1 MSGRRVVAVVGGGAA
16 GVLASV
22 ALLRRTDADVV
33 LIESGELGGGVA
45 YGASARPWQLL
56 NSRAGA
62 MSAYPDDPGHFVR
75 WAGVEACDFMPRRA
89 YGHYLREVL
98 DWAAL
103 AHPGRFRWVRG
114 RVSDVRT
121 DPLVILDDGR
131 EVRADDVVLAL
142 GNPVSGQPPGLP
154 SALGEDPSFV
164 ADPWRPG
171 ALDNL
176 PHDRPV
182 LLIGTGLTAVDVTLT
197 LAATEPARTP
207 GTSGAAR
214 TSATPPAGATAHAAG
229 AANMNGTA
237 QAGGTAQ
244 VSNAQVGS
252 AADKSSAADQSSAV
266 GGSSAAPA
274 WGQKPAR
281 DPAAQS
287 WEEVLCGEAT
297 VGDLDAGPGAFWD
310 GPVWGGPDREQA
322 RGLNTTGAS
331 DRVIIAYSRRG
342 MLPLGH
348 VERPADLDFPDLT
361 GKSTLREIIRA
372 VRESAST
379 ATDWRA
385 VVDGLRPQTDA
396 VWGRLADRDR
406 DAFLR
411 HLARLWECHRHRMAP
426 PVAARIA
433 HLRETGR
440 LIVRKGAPPE
450 GLPKAA
456 IVNCAGPGRLPG
468 AATGLTATLLRKG
481 LARVGP
487 YGLGLDVDHDGR
499 IHRNIWVLGPLRR
512 GVRWETTAVPEIR
525 SQARDLAEEI
535 ATTGLERAA

>member
-33 LIESGELGGGVA
+33 LIEPGELGGGVA
-45 YGASARPWQLL
+45 YGASARPWHLL

-103 AHPGRFRWVRG
+103 AHPGRLRWVRG

-154 SALGEDPSFV
+154 PALGEDPSFV

-182 LLIGTGLTAVDVTLT
+182 VLIGTGLTAVDVTLT

-207 GTSGAAR
+207 ATSEAAR
-214 TSATPPAGATAHAAG
+214 PKATAHAAG
-229 AANMNGTA
+229 AA
-237 QAGGTAQ
+237 
-244 VSNAQVGS
+244 
-252 AADKSSAADQSSAV
+252 AAERSSAP
-266 GGSSAAPA
+266 GGSSAGPA

-281 DPAAQS
+281 DPAAQT

-322 RGLNTTGAS
+322 RGLDTTGAT

-426 PVAARIA
+426 QVAARIA

-487 YGLGLDVDHDGR
+487 YGLGLDVGQDGR

-535 ATTGLERAA
+535 ATVGLDRAA